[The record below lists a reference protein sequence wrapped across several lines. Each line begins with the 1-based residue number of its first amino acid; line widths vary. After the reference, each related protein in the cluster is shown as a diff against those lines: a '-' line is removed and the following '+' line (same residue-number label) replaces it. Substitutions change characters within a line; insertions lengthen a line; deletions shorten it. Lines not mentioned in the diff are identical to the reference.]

1 MAGSSLAQVFFV
13 SATRSERAPATQDM
27 LTFVVVYIA
36 VAGRGQ
42 RRARLQRRTLTLFLG
57 RGTGT
62 TAATGR
68 ARNPAERER
77 GQCGDGA
84 TDHLLDA
91 VQAAEDERD
100 AARQRCRRGGRRQ
113 REEGHDPR
121 TTAPPRHGSG
131 SETFNRR
138 VFLCVASSRSPQ
150 PATTMEED
158 RLDWG
163 HEDELG
169 IVPRTVDMDDA
180 EDAVSLGG
188 DEEDEFL
195 TSQSR
200 APHPPPKSRPPRP
213 DPPPSAQTP
222 ATPRCPLRLRLR
234 SCTPCRRSRCSLL
247 CRSSIPLT
255 RLSLKLQQWLVVPTV
270 TRAMATPTTRCHPPG
285 RSSIHAT
292 GAASTTTTS
301 TPKSPPGL
309 VLPHP
314 PHWTLRCPPGM
325 VNP

>member
-1 MAGSSLAQVFFV
+1 
-13 SATRSERAPATQDM
+13 M

-131 SETFNRR
+131 ERNIQSPRVSLRR
-138 VFLCVASSRSPQ
+138 LLAVASAS
-150 PATTMEED
+150 D
-158 RLDWG
+158 
-163 HEDELG
+163 HH
-169 IVPRTVDMDDA
+169 
-180 EDAVSLGG
+180 GG
-188 DEEDEFL
+188 G
-195 TSQSR
+195 
-200 APHPPPKSRPPRP
+200 P
-213 DPPPSAQTP
+213 
-222 ATPRCPLRLRLR
+222 
-234 SCTPCRRSRCSLL
+234 
-247 CRSSIPLT
+247 T
-255 RLSLKLQQWLVVPTV
+255 RLGPRR
-270 TRAMATPTTRCHPPG
+270 RARHRPAHR
-285 RSSIHAT
+285 
-292 GAASTTTTS
+292 
-301 TPKSPPGL
+301 
-309 VLPHP
+309 
-314 PHWTLRCPPGM
+314 
-325 VNP
+325 